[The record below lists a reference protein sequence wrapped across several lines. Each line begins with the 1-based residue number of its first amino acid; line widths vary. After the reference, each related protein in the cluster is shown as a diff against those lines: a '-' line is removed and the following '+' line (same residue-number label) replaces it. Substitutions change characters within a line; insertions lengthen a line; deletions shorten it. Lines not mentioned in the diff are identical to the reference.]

1 LWACLDPR
9 PRLGYC
15 VVARELIPAGA
26 FVFEYC
32 GRYLTQDELDAL
44 EDEEAEEHAA
54 HGSKRARRH
63 R

>member
-1 LWACLDPR
+1 
-9 PRLGYC
+9 
-15 VVARELIPAGA
+15 
-26 FVFEYC
+26 VFEYC

-44 EDEEAEEHAA
+44 EDEEAEEHAV